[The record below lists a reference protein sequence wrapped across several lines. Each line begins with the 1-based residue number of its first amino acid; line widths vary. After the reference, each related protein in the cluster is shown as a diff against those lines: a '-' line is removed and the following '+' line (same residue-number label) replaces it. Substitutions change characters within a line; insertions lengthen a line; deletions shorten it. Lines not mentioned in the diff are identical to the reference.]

1 MNMKEIT
8 RKDGE
13 IDWTKVPVDT
23 PIKVR
28 NSVNEPFV
36 IRHFAK
42 YEDGCVYIWL
52 NGATSNTIGAVCVQC
67 EYAELAL
74 KETEYDEVNHPKRY
88 TGQCSIECIDVM
100 ELTFGTQAVINF
112 CMCNAFKYLWR
123 YKAKNGEEDIRKA
136 EWYLDHTVKL
146 LDSDCR
152 LRDKYFEQY
161 DNLCK
166 LYDKVIEKEAK
177 ENEE

>member
-1 MNMKEIT
+1 M
-8 RKDGE
+8 
-13 IDWTKVPVDT
+13 
-23 PIKVR
+23 
-28 NSVNEPFV
+28 
-36 IRHFAK
+36 
-42 YEDGCVYIWL
+42 YEDPLTEEEKKMAMLSIQSI
-52 NGATSNTIGAVCVQC
+52 NEEEN
-67 EYAELAL
+67 
-74 KETEYDEVNHPKRY
+74 KPEYDEVNHPQRY

-152 LRDKYFEQY
+152 LRDKFFEQY

-166 LYDKVIEKEAK
+166 LYDKTIEKEAK
-177 ENEE
+177 

>member
-1 MNMKEIT
+1 MNMKDIT

-13 IDWTKVPVDT
+13 IDWTKIAIDA
-23 PIKVR
+23 PIKVGTSK
-28 NSVNEPFV
+28 NGPFV
-36 IRHFAK
+36 LRYFAK
-42 YEDGCVYIWL
+42 YENGHVYAWA
-52 NGATSNTIGAVCVQC
+52 NGATSKTTETHVYMPW

-136 EWYLDHTVKL
+136 EWYLDHTIKL

-152 LRDKYFEQY
+152 LRDKFFEQY
-161 DNLCK
+161 DNLCR
-166 LYDKVIEKEAK
+166 LYDKTIEKEAK
-177 ENEE
+177 